1 MWMTRIWFF
10 SAVITLSLVATA
22 YLMIP
27 LISTSSSHINE
38 AYLSSQKSE
47 CMGAIISGFGF
58 GVAAVDASDSSPF
71 TITDSQRAPQIS
83 DPVPL
88 ITRRSEPHQP
98 GQPEPEPKAIQI
110 YTAELR
116 YLASLATKKAHK
128 IGVRSV
134 NKEYTDKEIYILLHK
149 NPTGVRIQAIQE
161 LKNIFEYWKDRYPNP
176 NLHGVGGEDDG
187 KLGESSKIPGAP
199 EGEVPFSKA
208 QLEREIGDLND
219 LILEAFRDGKMGKPY
234 LA

>member
-10 SAVITLSLVATA
+10 SAVITLSLVSAA
-22 YLMIP
+22 YTIIP
-27 LISTSSSHINE
+27 LISTSSSHVNE
-38 AYLSSQKSE
+38 ACLSSQKSE
-47 CMGAIISGFGF
+47 CMGAIISGFAF
-58 GVAAVDASDSSPF
+58 GVAASDSSPF
-71 TITDSQRAPQIS
+71 TTTDSKRAPQIS

-88 ITRRSEPHQP
+88 ITRRSEPP
-98 GQPEPEPKAIQI
+98 QPEPEPKAIQI

-134 NKEYTDKEIYILLHK
+134 NKGKGKEYTDKQIYILLHK

-176 NLHGVGGEDDG
+176 NLHGVGGENG
-187 KLGESSKIPGAP
+187 EKLGESLKIPGAP
-199 EGEVPFSKA
+199 EGEVPFSKT
-208 QLEREIGDLND
+208 QLEREIGELND